1 MSLKTLISKSVHY
14 NNWVV
19 DKYLNW
25 LSSKSDEQLNQETPS
40 SFPTILKTLHH
51 IWQTQEYWWSHISEN
66 NEFDFAATAVLS
78 GREEIFS
85 AIRNNSQ
92 KLADYVDGL
101 TEEDLIK
108 NVKIES
114 QWFQCDF
121 SKYEYIQHVIIHG
134 TYHRGQIVT
143 MGRCIGI
150 TDAPMTDY
158 NFWNIYKDK

>member
-1 MSLKTLISKSVHY
+1 M
-14 NNWVV
+14 
-19 DKYLNW
+19 
-25 LSSKSDEQLNQETPS
+25 
-40 SFPTILKTLHH
+40 KTLHH
-51 IWQTQEYWWSHISEN
+51 IWQTQEYWWSYISEN
-66 NEFDFAATAVLS
+66 NEFDFAATAALS

-92 KLADYVDGL
+92 KLADYVDSL

-108 NVKIES
+108 NVKLNLS
-114 QWFQCDF
+114 GF
-121 SKYEYIQHVIIHG
+121 SVIFKIQYIQHVIIHG